1 MIYNKAQRKLLR
13 EGEKRVN
20 DPNYEPVFFG
30 DNEVLDKHI
39 VVINNTYIAA
49 QDNLKDLQPDVQRD
63 VYRRAGELNAIEK
76 RKFPSYSNDPLDK
89 YIEFN
94 KRDCRYQKK
103 ITTNDEKATTDDKCI
118 MDRIDYLNGTISN
131 EELAEHI
138 NRDDTDDK
146 KKKQK
151 KKKHNKQNNKQLK
164 QNEVKQVNN
173 KQEDIKEQED
183 PVVEEYKKDII
194 AWQEENENL
203 YERKIKP
210 VLSDEFIKS
219 LDKMLAEDK
228 NFTSKN
234 FTSK

>member
-1 MIYNKAQRKLLR
+1 MTRK
-13 EGEKRVN
+13 KN
-20 DPNYEPVFFG
+20 
-30 DNEVLDKHI
+30 
-39 VVINNTYIAA
+39 
-49 QDNLKDLQPDVQRD
+49 
-63 VYRRAGELNAIEK
+63 K
-76 RKFPSYSNDPLDK
+76 RKK
-89 YIEFN
+89 KHN
-94 KRDCRYQKK
+94 KK
-103 ITTNDEKATTDDKCI
+103 N
-118 MDRIDYLNGTISN
+118 
-131 EELAEHI
+131 
-138 NRDDTDDK
+138 

-151 KKKHNKQNNKQLK
+151 KK
-164 QNEVKQVNN
+164 EVKQEKN
-173 KQEDIKEQED
+173 KKEDIKEQED